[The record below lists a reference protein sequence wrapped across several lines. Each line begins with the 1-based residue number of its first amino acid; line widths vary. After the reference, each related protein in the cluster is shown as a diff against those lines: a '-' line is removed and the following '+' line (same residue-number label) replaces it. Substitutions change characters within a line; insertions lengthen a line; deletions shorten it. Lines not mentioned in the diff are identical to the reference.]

1 MKSIVYIKKSEN
13 DYEILIDYFLRRSI
27 YFQKQLSKLGIT
39 RAGYLI
45 NFGGEFQYTHF
56 DKHTNDQDTILILD
70 NTIPVSEL
78 EEIEKY
84 LEIKNIK
91 VLGCVVEN
99 YYYGDKTILH
109 DTISSQAFSPNWY
122 NKIRNSISK
131 FSIPGYTC
139 FDIESIEKAFALLG
153 KEYPRESI
161 RLKLGNGNNGID
173 HYVVNDRNDLFL
185 AMKVINTYKQ
195 LDTSGVSVELNL
207 ENTITYGVT
216 RLSLNGEVINTLGK
230 QTFIDGVYV
239 GSEIIEERGEF
250 ENQAIQI
257 CNEAYKILEP
267 FGQQLN
273 RFNVDIITGTTK
285 NNKRLT
291 GIIDLSLR
299 VGSATYIEL
308 EKLINNKATGVYH
321 IYSRKKITKATTELL
336 KKTLEN
342 TKIEIIVKSKYVF
355 TLKYPTNESSFLE
368 SEEFKAIE
376 NKIKEINYYKN
387 PLFRR

>member
-13 DYEILIDYFLRRSI
+13 DYKILIDYFLRRSI
-27 YFQKQLSKLGIT
+27 YFQKQLSQLGIK

-45 NFGGEFQYTHF
+45 NFEGEFQYTHF
-56 DKHTNDQDTILILD
+56 DKHTNDSDILLILD
-70 NTIPVSEL
+70 NTIPSSEL

-91 VLGCVVEN
+91 VLGCVVDN

-109 DTISSQAFSPNWY
+109 DTVSTHAYSPKWY
-122 NKIRNSISK
+122 SNIRNSISE

-139 FDIESIEKAFALLG
+139 FDIESIEMAFNTLA
-153 KEYPRESI
+153 KEYPGEAI

-173 HYVVNDRNDLFL
+173 HYVVNDRHDLFL

-195 LDTSGVSVELNL
+195 LNSSGVSVELNL

-216 RLSLNGEVINTLGK
+216 RLNLDGKIINTLGK

-239 GSEIIEERGEF
+239 GSQIIEERGEF
-250 ENQAIQI
+250 ENEAIRI
-257 CNEAYKILEP
+257 CNEAYKILKP

-285 NNKRLT
+285 NNKRFN

-299 VGSATYIEL
+299 IGSATYIEL
-308 EKLINNKATGVYH
+308 EKVINNNATGIYH
-321 IYSRKKITKATTELL
+321 IYSKKKITKKMTESL
-336 KKTLEN
+336 KKSLVDTN
-342 TKIEIIVKSKYVF
+342 IEVIVKSKYVF
-355 TLKYPTNESSFLE
+355 TLKYPIKDSDYFNSKK
-368 SEEFKAIE
+368 FKNIE
-376 NKIKEINYYKN
+376 HEIKEINYYKN